1 MKQLFPVTCKC
12 LVGFTFLLSYHSVEA
27 KTTVNEFSGKKGEVK
42 LLLLDPG
49 HFHAD
54 LLQKSSNARIND
66 SVFVYAPLGTELAQH
81 MQRIAS
87 YNQRSEHPTSWKESV
102 YSQNDFFAKMLSEKK
117 GNVVVLAG
125 NNRKK
130 SDYIHQSVQAGYHV
144 LADKPMAINK
154 EQFELLKQSFAI
166 AQKKGVLLYDLM
178 TERYDI
184 LNIVERELIANKALF
199 GTLQRGTTAQ
209 PAVYVE
215 SVHHF
220 YKNVSGNPLIRPA
233 WYYDVEQQ
241 GEGIVD
247 VTTHLIDIV
256 NWQCFPDVALDYTKD
271 VTLQSATHWT
281 TDLTLQQFS
290 LSTQLN
296 HFPEYL
302 NKYVYGDFLKVY
314 ANGEIRYR
322 IKGVNITMKVVWNY
336 EAPKGSGDTYS
347 SVITGSKATCMIL
360 QNKEQAFV
368 PQLYVQKSANVS
380 QKAFDK
386 ALDKAIK
393 RLHQTYPFISLVK
406 EDDKIRIDIPTDK
419 REGHEAHFAHVAEK
433 YFDYLALRNM
443 PDWEV
448 PNMLAKYY
456 ITTAALKMAEEST
469 R

>member
-1 MKQLFPVTCKC
+1 MKQLFS
-12 LVGFTFLLSYHSVEA
+12 LGYRYMLLCSLISCYLTAGA
-27 KTTVNEFSGKKGEVK
+27 KSPVNEFSGKKGEVK

-54 LLQKSSNARIND
+54 LLQKTSNARIND
-66 SVFVYAPLGTELAQH
+66 SVYVYAPLGTELTQH

-87 YNQRSEHPTSWKESV
+87 YNKRQDHPTTWKESV
-102 YSQNDFFAKMLSEKK
+102 YKGEDFFSKMLSDKQ

-130 SDYIHQSVQAGYHV
+130 SDYIHQSVQAGYNV

-154 EQFELLKQSFAI
+154 EQFEQLKQSFAI
-166 AQKKGVLLYDLM
+166 ARKKGVLLYDLM

-184 LNIVERELIANKALF
+184 LNIIEKELIANKALF
-199 GTLQRGTTAQ
+199 GTLERGTKAQ
-209 PAVYVE
+209 PAVSVE

-220 YKNVSGNPLIRPA
+220 YKNVSGNALIRPA

-256 NWQCFPDVALDYTKD
+256 NWQCFPNVALDYTKD
-271 VTLQSATHWT
+271 VSLQSATHWT

-314 ANGEIRYR
+314 ANGEISYR
-322 IKGVNITMKVVWNY
+322 IKGVNIALKVVWNF

-347 SVITGSKATCMIL
+347 SVISGSRATCMIL

-368 PQLYVQKSANVS
+368 PQLYIQKAANVS
-380 QKAFDK
+380 RKTFDK

-393 RLHQTYPFISLVK
+393 QLQLTYPFISLK
-406 EDDKIRIDIPTDK
+406 TEDDKIRIDIPVEK
-419 REGHEAHFAHVAEK
+419 REGHEAHFAKVAEK
-433 YFDYLALRNM
+433 YFDFLALRNM

-448 PNMLAKYY
+448 PNMLTKYY
-456 ITTAALKMAEEST
+456 ITTEALKMAEST